1 MANQL
6 YGHQKQSS
14 SIYNSSSRSAIDA
27 YHPEQQQPSSLR
39 TSSRYLFDPHSLS
52 CDPPS
57 SFYRTTPSDS
67 HPLRYSSS
75 DRHSLSSIDN
85 LGLTSAA
92 SRMYVPT
99 ATSTSL
105 WPSFDASST
114 LSKRPSKALYD
125 HPVLG
130 AHMIGQNEAWFTSDF
145 LAKRPR
151 LESASNLP
159 IYPQRPGEKDCSYY
173 MLTRI
178 CKFGDNCKF
187 DHPIWVPAG
196 GIPDWK
202 EPASVPSSD
211 SLPERPGEPDC
222 PYFLKTQKCKFGQ
235 MCKFNHPKDKLDSS
249 SCKTDDPDLPDRP
262 SEPVC
267 SFYMKMGKCKFGTSC
282 KFHHPKD
289 IKVPSNKQE
298 AGDGV
303 QTHSIDQNGSDGTA
317 GDGNIIKPTSNAA
330 LSYNSKGLPM
340 RPDEVDCPFYMK
352 TGSCKYGI
360 TCRYNHPD
368 RNELLSPYSVIN
380 PTAAMVGHTVF
391 PSLANF
397 NVGFVNPAAS
407 IFQSLQPGLAQTM
420 YGPVP
425 MMYPQRPGQIECD
438 FYMKTGEC
446 KFGEKCRFHHP
457 IDRSAPTRNQT
468 LEQNVKFTLAG
479 LPRREGVE
487 HCPFY
492 MKTGTCS
499 YGANCKFDHPPP
511 GEVMAV
517 AGQET
522 STKAEEEETE
532 DGENVATAE

>member
-1 MANQL
+1 MHTIQNNNNHL
-6 YGHQKQSS
+6 
-14 SIYNSSSRSAIDA
+14 
-27 YHPEQQQPSSLR
+27 PFE
-39 TSSRYLFDPHSLS
+39 
-52 CDPPS
+52 
-57 SFYRTTPSDS
+57 
-67 HPLRYSSS
+67 PL
-75 DRHSLSSIDN
+75 L
-85 LGLTSAA
+85 
-92 SRMYVPT
+92 
-99 ATSTSL
+99 AT
-105 WPSFDASST
+105 SST
-114 LSKRPSKALYD
+114 LTLS
-125 HPVLG
+125 PVTLLPLS
-130 AHMIGQNEAWFTSDF
+130 IE
-145 LAKRPR
+145 L
-151 LESASNLP
+151 LLP
-159 IYPQRPGEKDCSYY
+159 ILILFATPP
-173 MLTRI
+173 LTATLSPPLTTLDSPLLLPE
-178 CKFGDNCKF
+178 CTFLLLLPPLCGLLSTLLLLSVSALLK
-187 DHPIWVPAG
+187 
-196 GIPDWK
+196 
-202 EPASVPSSD
+202 PASVPSSD